1 MQWLIKQVFIL
12 LFLRKFIAVEFRT
25 FKIVT
30 YWENIKPYLSTEAG
44 YFGGEG
50 KKMWGDV
57 RGGWKKVI
65 NFAIYSVWKVL

>member
-12 LFLRKFIAVEFRT
+12 LFLRKFISVEFRT

-44 YFGGEG
+44 ILGRGEENVG
-50 KKMWGDV
+50 
-57 RGGWKKVI
+57 RC
-65 NFAIYSVWKVL
+65 VWWLEKSY